1 MARILVV
8 EDNPQQLSVR
18 CLLLEL
24 SGHEVFPASS
34 ASDAMSLLSLHCP
47 EVLLMDLCLPKVED
61 GLALLRAGAHQPF
74 ALRIVVL
81 SGWPE
86 ELYEKPEAA
95 LAAHIL
101 VKPVATR
108 ILLEAVGS

>member
-24 SGHEVFPASS
+24 SGHEVFPAAS
-34 ASDAMSLLSLHCP
+34 ASEAKRILTERAP
-47 EVLLMDLCLPKVED
+47 EVVVMDLCLPKAED
-61 GLALLRAGAHQPF
+61 GLALLRAGAQQPF
-74 ALRIVVL
+74 PVRMVVL

-86 ELYEKPEAA
+86 DLYEKPEAA
-95 LAAHIL
+95 LASHIL

-108 ILLEAVGS
+108 ILLEAVGN